1 MVKLAFIFG
10 PFLVLF
16 PILLRYINAV
26 DNSFAF
32 DFISIGIVVLIIA
45 EIQRASVDE
54 ASPV

>member
-16 PILLRYINAV
+16 PILLRSINAV

-32 DFISIGIVVLIIA
+32 DFISIGIVVLLLG
-45 EIQRASVDE
+45 EIHRAGLEES
-54 ASPV
+54 SSF